1 MKIGEMN
8 LYQKINE
15 IMKKIDGI
23 EKGARV
29 KLSESRSYTAVTHD
43 DVTALLHKPLADMGI
58 VVIPNIESVDV
69 DMNEKEK
76 EYNGKTT
83 VSIEYM
89 VKVNCSVEFVNADKP
104 DERFKSHSFSYALD
118 SGDKAVGKAYSMAI
132 KYIYLKT
139 FMLESYDEEESRD
152 HENKYKKEYPANYQ
166 SGNNAPKSD
175 EKTKTMLS
183 GGPTPSQIS
192 YLKTLIEQKK
202 YNKPVDFSKLTFDS
216 TKQLIADLV
225 AIKA

>member
-1 MKIGEMN
+1 MKTNEMN

-23 EKGARV
+23 EKGTTV
-29 KLSESRSYTAVTHD
+29 QLNQSRSYTAVSHD

-69 DMNEKEK
+69 AMNEKEK
-76 EYNGKTT
+76 EYQGKTT
-83 VSIEYM
+83 VSIEYL
-89 VKVNCSVEFVNADKP
+89 VKVNCSIEFVNADKP

-139 FMLESYDEEESRD
+139 FMLESYDEEESRE
-152 HENKYKKEYPANYQ
+152 HEHKYKKEYTSNQ
-166 SGNNAPKSD
+166 SVNNAPKAD
-175 EKTKTMLS
+175 DKTKIMLA
-183 GGPTPSQIS
+183 GGPTPSQVS

-202 YNKPVDFSKLTFDS
+202 YSKPVDFSKLTFDS

-225 AIKA
+225 AIKG